1 MAATSFRTE
10 SGVAVNGTHAR
21 SSVVAAR
28 VVFSREIRG
37 VPVVGA
43 GSKVTVTFLNDG
55 AVESFR
61 YDWPIYEQTSRTQQI
76 VSSSEI
82 VRRIQ
87 RVAAVGTDGYV
98 GDKVT
103 QNPRGGKI
111 DHPVALNR
119 QSQLQDLKCGYY
131 DPGLLNRDAKAPI
144 YLAPSRPITMAEPTV
159 IDDLK
164 SSRDPSLSAPV
175 EVLPT
180 QRLPLLKPILRE
192 IH

>member
-119 QSQLQDLKCGYY
+119 QSQLQDLKVAITTQVCSTAM
-131 DPGLLNRDAKAPI
+131 R
-144 YLAPSRPITMAEPTV
+144 RPQSKQAVTTM
-159 IDDLK
+159 
-164 SSRDPSLSAPV
+164 SSRSVAR
-175 EVLPT
+175 
-180 QRLPLLKPILRE
+180 QI
-192 IH
+192 